1 MHNEIRCDERGLSLP
16 LVLVLLALASLL
28 VSPLAAHTRSGY
40 AITERVETTL
50 HQQYAS
56 DAGAEYGLW
65 RLVQD
70 ESFRN
75 GFSAEGQQQT
85 FDAPTSIN
93 GVTATIT
100 VTLADLRPGGGGGGE
115 GEEPPY
121 WPYVLWAQSKSSS
134 KAMEF
139 SGNSHYIDGDIH
151 SNSGISVGGNNHA
164 VTGVCEYAPAYPFD
178 PKKGSFPNREAVMPS
193 DEVWNELLE
202 MWSVSQFNDPTEP
215 DTWAHLAASQ
225 GQYHTYPSL
234 HVSGSDDL
242 EPGLYYVSGDVSISG
257 AGHVFDGVTIV
268 AGGEISV
275 SANGA
280 RFTPYVPNLTLM
292 AFSTTGKKDIKL
304 SSTDIQY
311 GGACFSPFGDIEMTG
326 TGHVIGAFLSQ
337 TVYIGGNGGGSGEP
351 LTLHPLSSCGVFEV
365 VSSAGSTA
373 THVWATECGANG
385 FGLLSW
391 SID

>member
-1 MHNEIRCDERGLSLP
+1 MTSTTLRSEHGLSLP
-16 LVLVLLALASLL
+16 LVLILLAVAILL
-28 VSPLAAHTRSGY
+28 VSPLAARTRGGY
-40 AITERVETTL
+40 AVTERVETTL

-65 RLVQD
+65 RLLQD
-70 ESFRN
+70 ESFRS
-75 GFSAEGQQQT
+75 GFTVEGQAAT
-85 FDAPTSIN
+85 FEAPASIN
-93 GVTATIT
+93 GVTTTIT
-100 VTLADLRPGGGGGGE
+100 VTLADLQQGGGSGGE
-115 GEEPPY
+115 DEEPPY

-164 VTGVCEYAPAYPFD
+164 VTGVCEYAPTYPFN
-178 PKKGSFPNREAVMPS
+178 PKKGSFPNREAVTPS
-193 DEVWNELLE
+193 DKVWNDLLD
-202 MWSVSQFNDPTEP
+202 MWSVSQFNDPTKP
-215 DTWAHLAASQ
+215 GTWAHLAASQ

-257 AGHVFDGVTIV
+257 AGHIFNGVTIV
-268 AGGEISV
+268 AGGEVSI

-280 RFTPYVPNLTLM
+280 QFTPYVTNLTLM

-304 SSTDIQY
+304 SSTNISY
-311 GGACFSPFGDIEMTG
+311 GGACFAPYGDIEMTG
-326 TGHVIGAFLSQ
+326 SGHVIGAFLGQ

-351 LTLHPLSSCGVFEV
+351 LTLHPLSSCGVFEIL
-365 VSSAGSTA
+365 SSAGGTT
-373 THVWATECGANG
+373 THVWVTECGEG
-385 FGLLSW
+385 ELETLSW
-391 SID
+391 SIE